1 VKKEIPQVYRILH
14 NGGDKMKLDINSLCD
29 HFDHGMI
36 IIDSDGIIQL
46 YNLAAQ
52 EFFGL
57 LPSPGPGHPAGC
69 LEAGDIVIIAVN
81 RLGRDD
87 GNLNPQLLDI
97 VGLAKASV
105 NHDEGLLAVGQVG
118 PGAKLKPM
126 WKTFGDGGE
135 QVALEY
141 VLPSGIHI
149 KAGHYRGDRLLWIE
163 AGQRFDYYYHI
174 AVGHTVIIRPD
185 GKLKFYQVAGY
196 TARGESIG
204 DILGGA
210 SWAEKGD
217 QPPPQVLNRHIST
230 IHTKN
235 LGIERLLTVAR
246 GEEDGFMKQDY
257 EINGIPTRCSIHP
270 IDQLER
276 RSGALLQIT
285 DISEVRMA
293 EEERDAARA
302 SLLQYDDSRHH
313 PAFANI
319 LGNSQ
324 EITAVRELAFKA
336 ARSNSTV
343 LLLGESGTGKGL
355 FAEAIHKAG
364 PRNSYPFIYVNCAAI
379 PDNLLE
385 SELFGYVEGAFTGAR
400 PGGKAGSFEQAQGG
414 TLFLDEIAELDTPLQ
429 AKLLHALQNR
439 HVLRLGDTKH
449 MELDVRIIAATNQ
462 KLEQAV
468 IDGRFREDLYY
479 RLNVISLVLPTLRQ
493 RPGDIPELVRYLLPI
508 ICKRAD
514 KPLLVPV
521 PELIQ
526 VLSQHNWPGNIR
538 ELENVL
544 ERAVNFAEG
553 KALTP
558 AHLPSHMKGPKSDM
572 DSLVV
577 NKVIPHHQAIELAEL
592 KLLQLA
598 LKQTDNNRSQ
608 AMKLLGMGRTNF
620 YRKLSKY
627 RLMSE

>member
-1 VKKEIPQVYRILH
+1 
-14 NGGDKMKLDINSLCD
+14 MKLEMSNLCD
-29 HFDHGMI
+29 YFEQGLI
-36 IIDSDGIIQL
+36 IIDSDGFIQL
-46 YNLAAQ
+46 YNRSAQ

-57 LPSPGPGHPAGC
+57 LPSPGPGHPSGR
-69 LEAGDIVIIAVN
+69 LETGDIVIIADN
-81 RLGRDD
+81 RVARDD
-87 GNLNPQLLDI
+87 GNLNRQHLDI
-97 VGLAKASV
+97 IGLGKAAV
-105 NHDEGLLAVGQVG
+105 NPDDGLLAVGQVG
-118 PGAKLKPM
+118 PGTELRPV
-126 WKTFGDGGE
+126 WKTFGDGG
-135 QVALEY
+135 QHVSLEY
-141 VLPSGIHI
+141 ALPSGLQV
-149 KAGHYRGDRLLWIE
+149 KTGHNREQRLLWIE
-163 AGQRFDYYYHI
+163 AGQRFEYYYHI
-174 AVGHTVIIRPD
+174 AVGHAVILRSNND
-185 GKLKFYQVAGY
+185 LKFYQAAGY
-196 TARGESIG
+196 TARGEAIG
-204 DILGGA
+204 DILAGT
-210 SWAEKGD
+210 SWGEKGN
-217 QPPPQVLNRHIST
+217 QPLPQVLGRHIST

-246 GEEDGFMKQDY
+246 GDEDGFVKQDY

-270 IDQLER
+270 INQQGKR
-276 RSGALLQIT
+276 NGALLQIT

-302 SLLQYDDSRHH
+302 SLLQFDDSRQHS
-313 PAFANI
+313 AFAAI
-319 LGNSQ
+319 VGNSQ
-324 EITAVRELAFKA
+324 EISAVRELAFKA

-343 LLLGESGTGKGL
+343 FLLGESGTGKGL
-355 FAEAIHKAG
+355 FAEAIHEAG
-364 PRNSYPFIYVNCAAI
+364 PRSSNPFVYVNCAAI
-379 PDNLLE
+379 PGTLLE

-400 PGGKAGSFEQAQGG
+400 AGGKAGSFELAQGG

-429 AKLLHALQNR
+429 AKLLHALQTR
-439 HVLRLGDTKH
+439 HIQRLGDTKR

-479 RLNVISLVLPTLRQ
+479 RLNVISLVLPPLRQ
-493 RPGDIPELVRYLLPI
+493 RPGDIPELVRHLLPK

-526 VLSQHNWPGNIR
+526 GLSQYHWPGNIR

-544 ERAVNFAEG
+544 ERAVNFADG

-558 AHLPSHMKGPKSDM
+558 AHLPRHLQGPEVDTESI
-572 DSLVV
+572 VV
-577 NKVIPHHQAIELAEL
+577 NKVMPHHQAVEQAEI

-598 LKQTDNNRSQ
+598 LKQTSNNKSQ

-627 RLMSE
+627 GLLVE

>member
-1 VKKEIPQVYRILH
+1 MELE
-14 NGGDKMKLDINSLCD
+14 INSICD
-29 HFDHGMI
+29 HFEQGMI
-36 IIDSDGIIQL
+36 IIDSFGIIQL

-57 LPSPGPGHPAGC
+57 LPSPGPAHPPGK
-69 LEAGDIVIIAVN
+69 LEKGDIVIIADN

-87 GNLNPQLLDI
+87 GNLNPQLLDVI
-97 VGLAKASV
+97 GLGRVPV
-105 NHDEGLLAVGQVG
+105 NPDEGLLAVGQVG
-118 PGAKLKPM
+118 PGAKLKPV
-126 WKTFGDGGE
+126 WKIFGDGGE
-135 QVALEY
+135 QVSLEY
-141 VLPSGIHI
+141 MLPSNILVR
-149 KAGHYRGDRLLWIE
+149 AGHCRADRLLWIE

-174 AVGHTVIIRPD
+174 AVGHMVIIRP
-185 GKLKFYQVAGY
+185 GGELKFHQVAGY
-196 TARGESIG
+196 TARGEAVG
-204 DILGGA
+204 DILSGA
-210 SWAEKGD
+210 CWTEKGN
-217 QPPPQVLNRHIST
+217 QPPPQVLGRHIST

-246 GEEDGFMKQDY
+246 GEKDGFLKQDY

-270 IDQLER
+270 IDER
-276 RSGALLQIT
+276 GKRSGALLKIT

-313 PAFANI
+313 PAFADI
-319 LGNSQ
+319 IGNSQ

-364 PRNSYPFIYVNCAAI
+364 PRSNNPFIYVNCAAI

-400 PGGKAGSFEQAQGG
+400 PDGKAGSFEQAQGG

-429 AKLLHALQNR
+429 AKLLHALQTR
-439 HVLRLGDTKH
+439 HIQRLGDTKQL
-449 MELDVRIIAATNQ
+449 ELDVRIIAATNQ
-462 KLEQAV
+462 KIEQAV
-468 IDGRFREDLYY
+468 IEGRFREDLYY
-479 RLNVISLVLPTLRQ
+479 RLNVIGFILPPLRQ
-493 RPGDIPELVRYLLPI
+493 RPGDIPELVRHLLPK
-508 ICKRAD
+508 ICERAD
-514 KPLLVPV
+514 RPLLVPT

-526 VLSQHNWPGNIR
+526 TLSEYHWPGNVR

-544 ERAVNFAEG
+544 ERAINFAEG

-558 AHLPSHMKGPKSDM
+558 MHLPRHMQGWKSEA

-577 NKVIPHHQAIELAEL
+577 NKVIPHQQAIELTEL
-592 KLLQLA
+592 QLLRLA
-598 LKQTDNNRSQ
+598 LKQTNNNRSQ

-620 YRKLSKY
+620 YRKLNKY
-627 RLMSE
+627 RLLSE